1 MTAGPRVRVS
11 RRLATVV
18 ALLLAAAVTLNGC
31 AFDPSS
37 VPLPGTTVSGET
49 YRVRIEFENALN
61 LPARAKVA
69 SNGIRVGT
77 LRAVTLVDPTE
88 AHDGYVVADVDIAK
102 SVKLPSATTAELR
115 QATVLGDIYIA
126 LITPSNGFDDPIPDG
141 GTITRKQTKPA
152 LQIEDTMAGIATFV
166 QGGAI
171 HEMQDIITRMNSVLP
186 ADPKETARIFQVV
199 GADVEDVSV
208 HLDQA
213 DAFLDG
219 MQATTGVVME
229 DSTILAE
236 LLTEAGV
243 TQATDAMTSLI
254 GLLGLYDGFAAITR
268 SLAWVS
274 PLAAAGNAAA
284 KAFMPLA
291 FTARPLDL
299 QAPSN
304 LNKLVALI
312 REKVIPFADHG
323 PKVNIVGVHIE
334 GSPAVAGL
342 SNEGQVDR
350 IIDTLRMIG
359 AVR

>member
-1 MTAGPRVRVS
+1 M
-11 RRLATVV
+11 VV
-18 ALLLAAAVTLNGC
+18 PLVAAALALNSC

-69 SNGIRVGT
+69 SNGIQVGT
-77 LRAVTLVDPTE
+77 LRAVTLVNPTE
-88 AHDGYVVADVDIAK
+88 AHEGYVVADVDIAK
-102 SVKLPSATTAELR
+102 SVKLPRTTTAELR

-126 LITPSNGFDDPIPDG
+126 LITPSNGYDNPIPNG
-141 GTITRKQTKPA
+141 GTITRQQTKPA
-152 LQIEDTMAGIATFV
+152 LQVEDTMAGIATFV

-171 HEMQDIITRMNSVLP
+171 HEMQDIINRMNSVLP

-199 GADVEDVSV
+199 GANVEDVSA

-229 DSTILAE
+229 DSDILAE

-243 TQATDAMTSLI
+243 TQATNAMTSLI

-284 KAFMPLA
+284 RAFMPLA

-299 QAPSN
+299 KAPSN
-304 LNKLVALI
+304 LNKLVELI

-323 PKVNIVGVHIE
+323 PKVNIVGADIE
-334 GSPAVAGL
+334 GSPAGAGL
-342 SNEGQVDR
+342 SKDGQVDR